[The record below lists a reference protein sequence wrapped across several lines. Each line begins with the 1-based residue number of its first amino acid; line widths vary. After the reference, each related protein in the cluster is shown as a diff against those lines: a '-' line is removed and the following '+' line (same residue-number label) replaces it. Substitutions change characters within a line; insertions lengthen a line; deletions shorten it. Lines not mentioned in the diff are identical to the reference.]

1 MIRLRKK
8 YKELNFLVK
17 RKQSIKLSFTIHAQF
32 KRATIMGKRTPKNII
47 FNTHYFTFN
56 YI

>member
-1 MIRLRKK
+1 MIRLKKK

-17 RKQSIKLSFTIHAQF
+17 RKHSIKLSITIHAQF
-32 KRATIMGKRTPKNII
+32 KRATAIEKRTPKNII
-47 FNTHYFTFN
+47 FNTYYFTFS